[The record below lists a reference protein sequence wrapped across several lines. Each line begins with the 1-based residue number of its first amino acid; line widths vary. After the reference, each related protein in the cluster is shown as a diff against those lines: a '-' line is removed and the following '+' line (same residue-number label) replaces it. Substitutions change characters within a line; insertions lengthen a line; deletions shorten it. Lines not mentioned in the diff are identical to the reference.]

1 MIIAQNIYKKIGNK
15 TILNNVNLHIKKG
28 DFVVILGP
36 NGAGKTTLMKI
47 LSLLTL
53 PTSGELMIS
62 QTSAKRVN
70 LEVKRKIGVI
80 SHQTFLYN
88 NLTAYE
94 NLDFFGRLYGVNDL
108 RNRII
113 EVLKEVGL
121 EFTLNDP
128 VKTFSRGMQQR
139 LAIARAIIHNPDVF
153 FLDEPYSGLDQ
164 HAIDILNKVLIK
176 GLKDKTVFMSTHNF
190 EQGLNH
196 SDRVV
201 ILNKGRIVN
210 ERKTDDMSLEDLKR
224 IYMFHVGGGS
234 Q

>member
-1 MIIAQNIYKKIGNK
+1 MIIAQNIYKKLGNK
-15 TILNNVNLHIKKG
+15 TILHNINLHIKKG

-53 PTSGELMIS
+53 PTSGELMIN

-128 VKTFSRGMQQR
+128 VRTFSRGMQQR
-139 LAIARAIIHNPDVF
+139 LAIARAIIHNPDVL

-164 HAIDILNKVLIK
+164 HAIDILNKVLLK

-190 EQGLNH
+190 EQGLNL
-196 SDRVV
+196 SDRVL

-210 ERKTDDMSLEDLKR
+210 ELKSDDISLEDLKR
-224 IYMFHVGGGS
+224 IYMVHVGGGS